1 MIFQSQKGAISLFMT
16 ALLMMLI
23 TVMAMLFL
31 YTARYGHLPFPELRA
46 RWGHSADV
54 ISNEL
59 KSVSGVKAAATATA
73 SATATATATDKA
85 LSKSA
90 DLQSTVTI
98 ESGVQRCT
106 IQGKVVYSDTE
117 CLSNNAST
125 RTIKLHDNR
134 ADAPKPV
141 TKPNEDKDAS
151 EVDLKMKMIDKLSK

>member
-31 YTARYGHLPFPELRA
+31 YMARYGHLPFPELRA

-59 KSVSGVKAAATATA
+59 KSVSGLKAAATATA
-73 SATATATATDKA
+73 TNKA

-106 IQGKVVYSDTE
+106 IHGKVVYSDTE
-117 CLSNNAST
+117 CLSNNATT

>member
-1 MIFQSQKGAISLFMT
+1 MIFQNQKGAISLFMT
-16 ALLMMLI
+16 SILMMLI
-23 TVMAMLFL
+23 TLMAMLFL
-31 YTARYGHLPFPELRA
+31 YMARYGHLPFPELRS

-59 KSVSGVKAAATATA
+59 KNVSGLKAA
-73 SATATATATDKA
+73 ATATATATDKA

-90 DLQSTVTI
+90 DVKPTVTI
-98 ESGVQRCT
+98 ESGVRRCT
-106 IQGKVVYSDTE
+106 IHGKVVYSDTE
-117 CLSNNAST
+117 CLSNNATT

-141 TKPNEDKDAS
+141 TNPNEDKDAS